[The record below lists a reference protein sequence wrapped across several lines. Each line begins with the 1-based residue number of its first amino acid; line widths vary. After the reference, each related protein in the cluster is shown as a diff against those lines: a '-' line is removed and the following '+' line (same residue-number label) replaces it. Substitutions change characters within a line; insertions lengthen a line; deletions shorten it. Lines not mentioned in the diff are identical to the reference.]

1 MVQNEISSLPAIE
14 QMIKPGH
21 IIWLGLHTWGSPNDG
36 DNIVFTQSVNGFG
49 GAYDFYQESLVVQNV
64 YGAITR
70 DYSVD
75 GTQF

>member
-1 MVQNEISSLPAIE
+1 MKKLTKYDIRLSTLFPILFTAYL
-14 QMIKPGH
+14 KP
-21 IIWLGLHTWGSPNDG
+21 
-36 DNIVFTQSVNGFG
+36 FTQLVNGFG

-64 YGAITR
+64 YGAITIW